1 MKRQHKDGLNIDR
14 DMAFS
19 SKCETRIFEFQ
30 TREGHT
36 GHIGIQTPLHPPPPP
51 PHPCNEPEFYFNFLL
66 LCFLHHSYKLNVLCS
81 VDLEQREDAA
91 RVNKENDEMAAKNL
105 QAEVS

>member
-1 MKRQHKDGLNIDR
+1 MKRQHKDGLNINR

-19 SKCETRIFEFQ
+19 SKCETPIFEFQ
-30 TREGHT
+30 TRDILDIVESRQSSHALQMDQSF
-36 GHIGIQTPLHPPPPP
+36 ISI
-51 PHPCNEPEFYFNFLL
+51 FYNF
-66 LCFLHHSYKLNVLCS
+66 CFLHHSYKLNVLCF

>member
-1 MKRQHKDGLNIDR
+1 MKRQHKYGLNIDR

-19 SKCETRIFEFQ
+19 SKCETPIFEFQ
-30 TREGHT
+30 TRDILDILES
-36 GHIGIQTPLHPPPPP
+36 LPPPTLAM
-51 PHPCNEPEFYFNFLL
+51 NQSFISIFENF
-66 LCFLHHSYKLNVLCS
+66 CFLHHSYKLIVLFF

>member
-1 MKRQHKDGLNIDR
+1 MKRQHKYGLNIDR

-19 SKCETRIFEFQ
+19 SKCETPIFEFQ
-30 TREGHT
+30 TRDILDIVESR
-36 GHIGIQTPLHPPPPP
+36 QS
-51 PHPCNEPEFYFNFLL
+51 PHALQMNQSFISIFYNF
-66 LCFLHHSYKLNVLCS
+66 CFLHHSYKLIVLCF